1 MPKSETKREEKRR
14 RRRRRK
20 RKFLL
25 WKLITQSDGRL
36 QICCQIT
43 TEIKTEEEWRR
54 RRRKRRRLGRRK
66 FHHGE
71 LDLPVQRMSL
81 VVTDSL
87 VLWHHCKH
95 HVVLRTTHPS
105 AGMHLHVCHGH
116 HRWLDLLSTIPANR
130 HQKVITNSYA
140 VKTQAP
146 EGHHQL
152 LHTVKAQAPE
162 DHHQLLHSQSTGAC
176 RSSSTLTQS
185 KHRHLKI
192 ITNSYTKHR
201 HLKIITNSYTVK
213 AQAPE
218 DHHQLLQSKHRHL
231 KIITNSYTVKA
242 QAPEDHHQLLHKA
255 QAPEDH
261 HQLLHS
267 QSTGTWRSAPALT
280 QSKHRHET
288 AIAYTSF
295 KLFHFLPHYN
305 Y

>member
-54 RRRKRRRLGRRK
+54 RRRRRRKRRRLGRRK

-81 VVTDSL
+81 VVADSL

-95 HVVLRTTHPS
+95 HVVLRTTHPR

-162 DHHQLLHSQSTGAC
+162 DHHQLLHSQSTGTVDHHQLLHSQSTGTW
-176 RSSSTLTQS
+176 RSSPTLTQSTGTWRSSPTLTQSKHRHLKIITNSYSQSTGTWRSSPTLTQS

-218 DHHQLLQSKHRHL
+218 DL
-231 KIITNSYTVKA
+231 
-242 QAPEDHHQLLHKA
+242 
-255 QAPEDH
+255 

-267 QSTGTWRSAPALT
+267 QNTGTRRPWHTPVS
-280 QSKHRHET
+280 
-288 AIAYTSF
+288 
-295 KLFHFLPHYN
+295 N
-305 Y
+305 

>member
-1 MPKSETKREEKRR
+1 MPKSETKREEKR

-43 TEIKTEEEWRR
+43 TEIKTEEEWRRRRRR

-130 HQKVITNSYA
+130 HPKVVTNSNA

-146 EGHHQL
+146 EGQ
-152 LHTVKAQAPE
+152 
-162 DHHQLLHSQSTGAC
+162 HQLLHSQSTGTW
-176 RSSSTLTQS
+176 RSAPTFTRS
-185 KHRHLKI
+185 K
-192 ITNSYTKHR
+192 NR

-213 AQAPE
+213 AQAR
-218 DHHQLLQSKHRHL
+218 DCHSIHQFQ
-231 KIITNSYTVKA
+231 INS
-242 QAPEDHHQLLHKA
+242 
-255 QAPEDH
+255 
-261 HQLLHS
+261 
-267 QSTGTWRSAPALT
+267 
-280 QSKHRHET
+280 
-288 AIAYTSF
+288 
-295 KLFHFLPHYN
+295 LPTTL
-305 Y
+305 